1 VYGNGLF
8 FRPALRKLAHSDSLG
23 EGTTQM
29 DADSDIYSQESAPV
43 CRKCGGR
50 TTFAARVP
58 DLARGGE
65 HAFYR
70 CELCRL
76 TTSTHTRTRRT
87 DAATSSAAW

>member
-1 VYGNGLF
+1 
-8 FRPALRKLAHSDSLG
+8 
-23 EGTTQM
+23 M
-29 DADSDIYSQESAPV
+29 DTDSDTYSQQSAPV

-58 DLARGGE
+58 DLARGEE

-76 TTSTHTRTRRT
+76 TTSTRTGTRRA
-87 DAATSSAAW
+87 DAATSYAAP